1 MPLYKLLSYQ
11 ADQDPRS
18 GMLIGDQV
26 YDIAEITG
34 REAFALIDNIL
45 RDWTMAEPL
54 LDAAAEAPS
63 GIPKALADVRLLA
76 PVLRPGAIYCA
87 GANYQDHIDNMAR
100 MRKVD
105 MGEKLRDLGLPPYH
119 FMKSPHCI
127 VGTDIRVI
135 IDSRALDY
143 EGELAAVIGRDAFD
157 VAVGDALS
165 YVAGYTVANDMSAR
179 DRFMR
184 PGIPLESPF
193 RYDWIGHKN
202 FDGSCP
208 TGPFLVPAKFIR
220 DPQDLRLRTW
230 VNGEMRQDSSTANMI
245 YSLAEL
251 IAALSCNITLRPGDL
266 VLTGTPAG
274 VAAETGNFLKAGDL
288 VKVEIESIGAI
299 QNEVGG

>member
-11 ADQDPRS
+11 ADHGPRS

-26 YDIAEITG
+26 YDIAEMTG
-34 REAFALIDNIL
+34 RDAFALIDHIL
-45 RDWTMAEPL
+45 RDWSMAEPL

-63 GIPKALADVRLLA
+63 GIPRALADVRLLA

-100 MRKVD
+100 MRNVD

-119 FMKSPHCI
+119 FMKSPHCV
-127 VGTDIRVI
+127 VGTDFRVI

-157 VAVGDALS
+157 VAAADALNH
-165 YVAGYTVANDMSAR
+165 VAGYTVANDMSAR

-184 PGIPLESPF
+184 PGIPMESPF

-245 YSLAEL
+245 FSLAEL
-251 IAALSCNITLRPGDL
+251 IAALSRNITLRPGDL

-274 VAAETGNFLKAGDL
+274 VAAETGNFLKVGDL

-299 QNEVGG
+299 QNEVGS